1 MNGTSESQQEASHM
15 KIILN
20 ARTKLKLGFWNV
32 RTMYEAGKQAQVL
45 REMKENKLHIL
56 GISECR
62 WTGFGKNLTN
72 TGDTIIYSGRNDDK
86 HQGGVA
92 IILNKSSS
100 KSLIEYNPVSER
112 IITAILNTKP
122 IKTSIIQVYSPTN
135 EADKEI
141 KIEFYEM
148 LQAEIEKIPKKDLT
162 IIMGDFNAKLRQDNS
177 GFERIMGKHGCG
189 IMNENEEHLV
199 DFCGLNNRVIGG
211 TLFRHKD
218 VHKLTWVSPGGRD
231 KNQIDHIAINESETV
246 DEQWQEVE
254 DLFKKTSEKI
264 LSFKR
269 QKHKELIKQETWSLI
284 DNRTELKKKICNT
297 HSDRLKD
304 RLRDQYSNCN
314 KDVKKATR
322 KDKKDFIEGLALEAE
337 KAASEQRMGDLYQ
350 ITKKLCCQ
358 KRNTNMPVKD
368 KQGNLITS
376 EREQENRWNEHFK
389 EVLNRPEPETT
400 ANIPIAEHDLEV
412 NIEIPSRSEIIKAV
426 KSLKNNKAPGN
437 DKLSAELFKSDPTLT
452 ANILHTPFKKI
463 WNTHARQKLQ
473 KNASFIGL
481 NINIKKSE
489 VMPLNTTEPPLID
502 LNGTPLDC
510 TSSFTYLG
518 SIVTSERGAKTSE
531 PE

>member
-15 KIILN
+15 KSILN

-112 IITAILNTKP
+112 IITARLNTKP

-162 IIMGDFNAKLRQDNS
+162 IIMGDFNAKVGQDNS

-189 IMNENEEHLV
+189 IMNENGEHLV
-199 DFCGLNNRVIGG
+199 DFCGLNNLVIGG

-231 KNQIDHIAINESETV
+231 KNQIDHIAINGKWRRSLQDVRVRRGADVGSDHHLVTANIKLKLMRASEPCRVQRFDTGKLRHIKNNHDFKLELKNRFQLLEQLKSNNTEESETV

-264 LSFKR
+264 LGFKR
-269 QKHKELIKQETWSLI
+269 QKHKEWIKQETWSLI
-284 DNRTELKKKICNT
+284 DNRKELKKKICNT

-304 RLRDQYSNCN
+304 RLRGQYSNCN

-337 KAASEQRMGDLYQ
+337 NKRIDGMS
-350 ITKKLCCQ
+350 TSKK
-358 KRNTNMPVKD
+358 
-368 KQGNLITS
+368 
-376 EREQENRWNEHFK
+376 
-389 EVLNRPEPETT
+389 
-400 ANIPIAEHDLEV
+400 
-412 NIEIPSRSEIIKAV
+412 
-426 KSLKNNKAPGN
+426 
-437 DKLSAELFKSDPTLT
+437 
-452 ANILHTPFKKI
+452 
-463 WNTHARQKLQ
+463 
-473 KNASFIGL
+473 
-481 NINIKKSE
+481 
-489 VMPLNTTEPPLID
+489 
-502 LNGTPLDC
+502 
-510 TSSFTYLG
+510 Y
-518 SIVTSERGAKTSE
+518 
-531 PE
+531 